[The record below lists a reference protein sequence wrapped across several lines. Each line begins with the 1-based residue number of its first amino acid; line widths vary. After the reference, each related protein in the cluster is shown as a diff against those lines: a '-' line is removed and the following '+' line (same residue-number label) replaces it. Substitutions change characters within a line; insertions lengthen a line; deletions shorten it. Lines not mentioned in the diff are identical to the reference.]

1 MEQPWVGKYVNQH
14 WKDPEIAPM
23 SYQIF
28 KSWKNIPDIVLSID
42 TSIRQQLIN
51 TKTYRK
57 QKLQESVDET
67 NCRVCSNDQET
78 VPHIL
83 CGCSQIAQTLY
94 KDRYDKMLRPLYY
107 NTTVYWKN
115 TNLVNFNTLNRG
127 ISKATRSHVWRMIK
141 RKSCGIFH
149 GIWKNARETEPTSLI

>member
-1 MEQPWVGKYVNQH
+1 MEEHPGH
-14 WKDPEIAPM
+14 
-23 SYQIF
+23 
-28 KSWKNIPDIVLSID
+28 IVLSID

-94 KDRYDKMLRPLYY
+94 KDRHHKMLRPPYHSVLEKFEFSESQYSQPWY
-107 NTTVYWKN
+107 KQSHPVPCLENDKAKILWDILWHLEKCPRNGANKPDNIERVRQSEKGMVHNRRNCLHAGDNTSKN
-115 TNLVNFNTLNRG
+115 NV
-127 ISKATRSHVWRMIK
+127 
-141 RKSCGIFH
+141 
-149 GIWKNARETEPTSLI
+149 

>member
-1 MEQPWVGKYVNQH
+1 
-14 WKDPEIAPM
+14 M

-28 KSWKNIPDIVLSID
+28 KSWKNIPDIFLSID

-94 KDRYDKMLRPLYY
+94 KDRHDQMLRPLYHSVLEKY
-107 NTTVYWKN
+107 EFSESQYSQPWYKQSHPV
-115 TNLVNFNTLNRG
+115 
-127 ISKATRSHVWRMIK
+127 HVWRMIK
-141 RKSCGIFH
+141 RTSCGIFH